1 MFLAVVIRHKH
12 ERVCDDC
19 PRYASRKSSPESKQP
34 PFIPVNELCAVDHP
48 TIRYERVVLFEGQRY
63 LTYLELSLDYVL
75 RVGNKP
81 GEETPD
87 TPGYQLRTQSK
98 VVGAVQ
104 FIKLYKGL
112 LCAIIS
118 CELSSVTRRFPRKS

>member
-1 MFLAVVIRHKH
+1 M
-12 ERVCDDC
+12 
-19 PRYASRKSSPESKQP
+19 
-34 PFIPVNELCAVDHP
+34 DHP

-75 RVGNKP
+75 RVGNEP
-81 GEETPD
+81 GEETSD
-87 TPGYQLRTQSK
+87 TSRYQLRTQPK
-98 VVGAVQ
+98 IVGAVQ

-118 CELSSVTRRFPRKS
+118 CELSSIARRFPRKS